1 MNEVVDEGT
10 RLWDQITQ
18 EGILSLTFS
27 DIIWLVGSITL
38 LILALKVAR
47 KVWKVLL
54 TLAAIV
60 ALVLWLMGQGI
71 LKL

>member
-1 MNEVVDEGT
+1 MNDVVDEGT

>member
-54 TLAAIV
+54 ALAAIV

>member
-1 MNEVVDEGT
+1 MNDVVDEGT

-54 TLAAIV
+54 ALAAIV

>member
-60 ALVLWLMGQGI
+60 ALVLWLLGQAS
-71 LKL
+71 LTL